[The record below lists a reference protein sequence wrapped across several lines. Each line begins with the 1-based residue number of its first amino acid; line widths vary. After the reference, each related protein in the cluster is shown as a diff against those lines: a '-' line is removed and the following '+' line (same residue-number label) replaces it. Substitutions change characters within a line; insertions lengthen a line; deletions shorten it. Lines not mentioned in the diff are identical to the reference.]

1 MFKTLIVVALV
12 AGLLGASAAAKEVA
26 FEHGALAETTPSKS
40 ASPDKQIVVAE
51 LADLAGVDG
60 KSEEKGH
67 EKNYW

>member
-1 MFKTLIVVALV
+1 MFKTLILVALV

-26 FEHGALAETTPSKS
+26 FEHGALAETTLSKS
-40 ASPDKQIVVAE
+40 SPDKLIVVAE

-60 KSEEKGH
+60 ESEEKGH